1 MIVKDRKWLKDIIKS
16 FRLSPAH
23 LALVEEE
30 CRLRKVGFSEYVRDA
45 TMVAMTHVK
54 DRAAIA
60 ASVRL

>member
-1 MIVKDRKWLKDIIKS
+1 MAEGHYQILPPFS
-16 FRLSPAH
+16 CSPG
-23 LALVEEE
+23 VGEEE